1 MVYWYYS
8 QVGTCTDDN
17 YLVTRFF
24 LLPGVSI
31 SLIEQLPACLVKL
44 VAVQISVVHGQPK
57 KNNGQR
63 ERKKNITV
71 APHPGPSVIGTWGR
85 TVRAGRA
92 SHGAPGW
99 RERNFYRG
107 SSASVLAPRA
117 SLISSTCLALPAS
130 PERWESWCEES
141 PLPPRRESC
150 SHRSL
155 LTWPRSSLILSP
167 PGRRPAQG
175 NEEEKR

>member
-63 ERKKNITV
+63 ERKKTLQWHLTQALLLSV
-71 APHPGPSVIGTWGR
+71 PGAGRYELGGPR
-85 TVRAGRA
+85 TVRPAGE
-92 SHGAPGW
+92 SEIFTEGPAPPCW
-99 RERNFYRG
+99 
-107 SSASVLAPRA
+107 
-117 SLISSTCLALPAS
+117 
-130 PERWESWCEES
+130 
-141 PLPPRRESC
+141 
-150 SHRSL
+150 
-155 LTWPRSSLILSP
+155 P
-167 PGRRPAQG
+167 PGRR
-175 NEEEKR
+175 